1 MLSFFK
7 SAMLQSILASFLVL
21 SASTTTIPSLKTLP
35 ILPES
40 SPNENAKEVCVK
52 QTGILKY
59 KGERAM
65 TIPFKEPV
73 CGDEEIIKILKAS
86 ELTGIFSLPD
96 EKGCMPLVLIVTTQ
110 AGGKFF
116 VPAAELC
123 LTQGGLDELKK
134 NFVYLQLEVENGE
147 AYQKP

>member
-1 MLSFFK
+1 
-7 SAMLQSILASFLVL
+7 MLQSLLTSFLVL
-21 SASTTTIPSLKTLP
+21 SASTTTIPSP
-35 ILPES
+35 ILP
-40 SPNENAKEVCVK
+40 NIDAKEVCVK

-73 CGDEEIIKILKAS
+73 CGDEEIIKILKS
-86 ELTGIFSLPD
+86 SQLTGIFSLPD
-96 EKGCMPLVLIVTTQ
+96 QKGCMPLVIMITTQ

-134 NFVYLQLEVENGE
+134 NFVFLELEVENGE
-147 AYQKP
+147 AYKKP

>member
-1 MLSFFK
+1 
-7 SAMLQSILASFLVL
+7 MLQSLLTSFLVL
-21 SASTTTIPSLKTLP
+21 SASTSTIPTLKTLP
-35 ILPES
+35 LLPES
-40 SPNENAKEVCVK
+40 SPNENVNKVCVK

-73 CGDEEIIKILKAS
+73 CGDEEIIKILKS
-86 ELTGIFSLPD
+86 SQLTGIFSLPN
-96 EKGCMPLVLIVTTQ
+96 EKGCMPLVIVITTQ

-134 NFVYLQLEVENGE
+134 NFVFLELEVENGE
-147 AYQKP
+147 AYKKP

>member
-1 MLSFFK
+1 
-7 SAMLQSILASFLVL
+7 MLQSLLTSFLVL
-21 SASTTTIPSLKTLP
+21 SASTSTIPTLKTLP
-35 ILPES
+35 LLPES
-40 SPNENAKEVCVK
+40 SPNENVNKVCVK

-73 CGDEEIIKILKAS
+73 CGDEEIIKILKS
-86 ELTGIFSLPD
+86 SVLTGIFSLPN
-96 EKGCMPLVLIVTTQ
+96 EKGCMPLVIVITTQ

-134 NFVYLQLEVENGE
+134 NFVFLELEVENGE
-147 AYQKP
+147 AYKKP

>member
-1 MLSFFK
+1 
-7 SAMLQSILASFLVL
+7 MLQSLLTSFLVL
-21 SASTTTIPSLKTLP
+21 SASTTTIPTLKTLP
-35 ILPES
+35 LLPES
-40 SPNENAKEVCVK
+40 SPNENVNKVCVK

-73 CGDEEIIKILKAS
+73 CGDEEIIKILKS
-86 ELTGIFSLPD
+86 SQLTGIFSLPN
-96 EKGCMPLVLIVTTQ
+96 EKGCMPLVIVITTQ

-134 NFVYLQLEVENGE
+134 NFVFLELEVENGE
-147 AYQKP
+147 AYKKP